1 MLFIDQ
7 LIFKVMISSFRNFA
21 KTKFA
26 GILVFIMI
34 IPFVFWGMGGMFSS
48 GNTNTIAKIN
58 KKNISAQEFIDYLN
72 GSGIPQKSIKDNLDK
87 NIIEEL
93 LSGLISTTLLDLEV
107 KDYNLIISENT
118 LLKKITKNKNFQD
131 ESGNFQRMKY
141 EKFLLENNQS
151 APQFESR
158 LKKRELQKNLF
169 DYIGAG
175 SISPNFL
182 IKKLYEEENKKLEID
197 FINLESFY
205 KTKDS
210 FTENELN
217 VFIQENKEQLKVE
230 YLDFNYILINP
241 QNLLGVN
248 EFNQSFFDKI
258 DQIEIDIANGIEF
271 AEIVKNFEIKS
282 INRTNARYSPDLNEI
297 EKKIFELK
305 KNKIDIFEN
314 NDEYILFEISKIEP
328 KIPDLKDNQT
338 KKEITELVYQRNKFD
353 YNRDLLEKITNK
365 KFDENDFLKMS
376 DNLIQNTKLNSIRD
390 NKKFDISA
398 VKVLYSLP
406 INSFT
411 LINDEENNI
420 YLAKV
425 KNFETLTIDS
435 NDELFKEY
443 INKQNSNIKNN
454 MLKSYD
460 LYLNDK
466 YKVEL
471 NQKTIERVKNFF
483 Q

>member
-1 MLFIDQ
+1 
-7 LIFKVMISSFRNFA
+7 MISSFRNFA

-34 IPFVFWGMGGMFSS
+34 IPFVFWGMGSMFSS

-58 KKNISAQEFIDYLN
+58 KTNISTQEFIDYLN
-72 GSGIPQKSIKDNLDK
+72 NSGIPQNSIKENLDK

-93 LSGLISTTLLDLEV
+93 LSGLVSTTLLELEV
-107 KDYNLIISENT
+107 KDYNIIISENT
-118 LLKKITKNKNFQD
+118 LFKKITNNKNFQD
-131 ESGNFQRMKY
+131 ENGNFQRMKY

-151 APQFESR
+151 APGFELR
-158 LKKRELQKNLF
+158 LRGRELQKNLF

-175 SISPNFL
+175 SISPQFL
-182 IKKLYEEENKKLEID
+182 IKKLYKEENQKLEID

-205 KTKDS
+205 KSKNS

-217 VFIQENKEQLKVE
+217 NFIQANKDQLKVE
-230 YLDFNYILINP
+230 YLDFNYVRINP
-241 QNLLGVN
+241 QNLIGVE

-258 DQIEIDIANGIEF
+258 DQIEIDIANGVGF
-271 AEIVKNFEIKS
+271 KEIIKDFEINS
-282 INRTNARYSPDLNEI
+282 INRSNFRFSPDLNDI

-305 KNKIDIFEN
+305 NNKIDIFESG
-314 NDEYILFEISKIEP
+314 DDFVLFEINKIDRR
-328 KIPDLKDNQT
+328 IPDLKDTQIKN
-338 KKEITELVYQRNKFD
+338 EILELVYQRDKFD
-353 YNRDLLEKITNK
+353 YNKNLLDKISNK
-365 KFDENDFLKMS
+365 EFTDNDFTKMGK
-376 DNLIQNTKLNSIRD
+376 NLIQNTKLNSIRD
-390 NKKFDISA
+390 NKKFEINA
-398 VKVLYSLP
+398 VEILYTLP

-411 LINDEENNI
+411 LINDEKKNI
-420 YLAKV
+420 YLAKI
-425 KNFETLTIDS
+425 KKFEIQTIDS
-435 NDELFKEY
+435 NDDLFKEY
-443 INKQNSNIKNN
+443 INKQNSKIKNN
-454 MLKSYD
+454 MLKTYD